1 MNNISH
7 YEYYS
12 HAKKNIE
19 EKNYEKAKDNL
30 LKCLDLKDSFEIL
43 NLLGVVYIHLKEYDN
58 SIQVFE
64 NLLKKNL
71 SNHSIHNNL
80 GIAFKNKKYYIR
92 AKEQF
97 ELSLKLHP
105 KNHFSLFN
113 LGNVFLEL
121 NQDDKA
127 KKIFE
132 ECLKINKNYT
142 PALLNLSVLYL
153 NNKEFRKSLRLL
165 DKCVE
170 LKNESLPVLENIS
183 KIHLLSK
190 NFKKAEIYIKKI
202 IKNHPNFLNKIF
214 PLALGY
220 VYQGESTKYKKICK
234 FYNKQLESQISQI
247 NFNYNKT
254 SKPLNLGFVGPD
266 FRNHPIGFFLKDML
280 PELKKRINVSIFNT
294 LNYQDDL
301 SDFAKKYTNW
311 MQCEELDDELLAE
324 LIYKKKID
332 ILVDTS
338 GMTRTNKLSVFKLKP
353 VKTQI
358 SWAGWLASTNM
369 KEIDYV
375 VGDKFATP
383 EKDDKN
389 FSEKV
394 YRIKDIWC
402 TYSRSVLDDLGLK
415 KKY

>member
-1 MNNISH
+1 M
-7 YEYYS
+7 
-12 HAKKNIE
+12 
-19 EKNYEKAKDNL
+19 
-30 LKCLDLKDSFEIL
+30 
-43 NLLGVVYIHLKEYDN
+43 
-58 SIQVFE
+58 
-64 NLLKKNL
+64 
-71 SNHSIHNNL
+71 
-80 GIAFKNKKYYIR
+80 
-92 AKEQF
+92 
-97 ELSLKLHP
+97 
-105 KNHFSLFN
+105 
-113 LGNVFLEL
+113 
-121 NQDDKA
+121 
-127 KKIFE
+127 
-132 ECLKINKNYT
+132 
-142 PALLNLSVLYL
+142 LNLSVLYL

-415 KKY
+415 KNINSTKDVIFGCFQRPEKINSNVLKVWTKILLKTKNSKIFFINKTIDSHEKKKNYRFS

>member
-1 MNNISH
+1 MSIIL
-7 YEYYS
+7 

-30 LKCLDLKDSFEIL
+30 LKCLDFKDSFETL
-43 NLLGVVYIHLKEYDN
+43 NLLGVVYIHLKEYDK

-80 GIAFKNKKYYIR
+80 GIAFKNKKDYIR
-92 AKEQF
+92 AIEQF

-113 LGNVFLEL
+113 LGNIFLEL

-153 NNKEFRKSLRLL
+153 NNKEFKKSLRLL

-338 GMTRTNKLSVFKLKP
+338 GMTRTNKIECV
-353 VKTQI
+353 
-358 SWAGWLASTNM
+358 
-369 KEIDYV
+369 
-375 VGDKFATP
+375 
-383 EKDDKN
+383 
-389 FSEKV
+389 
-394 YRIKDIWC
+394 
-402 TYSRSVLDDLGLK
+402 
-415 KKY
+415 